1 MSIYK
6 MNGKSFQKLVKLM
19 TRLRSKDGCPWDRE
33 QTHSSIKKHLIE
45 EAYEVCDAIDSK
57 NPNRFK
63 DELGDLLFQVIFHAQ
78 IAKER
83 GAFDIEDVIRTSYK
97 KMLRRHP
104 HVFGKHKAH
113 GPDEAYK
120 RWQEK
125 KDEENNYEGG
135 KTLLK
140 GIPKTLPA
148 LLKAQKVSKRAS
160 WAGFD
165 WPDIKGVIKK
175 VDEELKETKKTL
187 KYRNKRRFSEEIG
200 DLLFAIVNLAR
211 FQGIDAE
218 EALNRATKK
227 FAKRFRKIEEEL
239 ERRGK
244 KIRECNLKELDH
256 LWNLHK

>member
-6 MNGKSFQKLVKLM
+6 TNGKSFQVLVELM
-19 TRLRSKDGCPWDRE
+19 SKLRSKAGCPWDRE

-83 GAFDIEDVIRTSYK
+83 GAFDIEDVIRTSYR

-104 HVFGKHKAH
+104 HVFGKHKAK

-125 KDEENNYEGG
+125 G
-135 KTLLK
+135 
-140 GIPKTLPA
+140 
-148 LLKAQKVSKRAS
+148 
-160 WAGFD
+160 WM
-165 WPDIKGVIKK
+165 
-175 VDEELKETKKTL
+175 
-187 KYRNKRRFSEEIG
+187 
-200 DLLFAIVNLAR
+200 
-211 FQGIDAE
+211 
-218 EALNRATKK
+218 
-227 FAKRFRKIEEEL
+227 
-239 ERRGK
+239 
-244 KIRECNLKELDH
+244 
-256 LWNLHK
+256 